1 MRNSKGENSDPLP
14 RYSAYSTWPA
24 GRHGGKPAWNM
35 RDSGIDFLNTL
46 TLYSRILSNFC
57 LK

>member
-1 MRNSKGENSDPLP
+1 MRNSKGENSNSYPCH
-14 RYSAYSTWPA
+14 RAYPMRPA

-46 TLYSRILSNFC
+46 KLYSRIVSDCC